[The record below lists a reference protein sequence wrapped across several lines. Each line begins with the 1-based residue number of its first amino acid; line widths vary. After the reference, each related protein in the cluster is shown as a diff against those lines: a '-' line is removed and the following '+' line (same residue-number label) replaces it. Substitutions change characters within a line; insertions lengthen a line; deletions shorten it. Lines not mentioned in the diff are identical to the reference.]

1 MVNEIWSEANP
12 NTYFPRL
19 RGYIAQG
26 TGRSLNVTQ
35 TKYLQN
41 VAYVRLKNV
50 QLGYSLPNNLISR
63 LKIKQVKVY
72 VSADNVLTWSPM
84 YKITHNLDVENIQGS
99 DRVLT
104 SGSNGNGN
112 NYPMLKGWT
121 VGLNIGF

>member
-1 MVNEIWSEANP
+1 MVSEIWSQENP

-26 TGRSLNVTQ
+26 SGRSLTSVQ

-50 QLGYSLPNNLISR
+50 QVGYNLPKRWIERIKMTQAR
-63 LKIKQVKVY
+63 LY
-72 VSADNVLTWSPM
+72 VTAENIWTYSPM

-104 SGSNGNGN
+104 DGSNGNGN

-121 VGLNIGF
+121 VGLNISF